1 MANAIKILDD
11 IIRTNPELAGVLKF
25 VKGELQAGNI
35 SNEAAMRSANYA
47 ERTGRAK
54 QSWKGLSKAA
64 EGSMGDYARARRPT
78 VEHMGDMNTAR
89 EAVRDVTSTPAFNRI
104 DERMRDFDLKG
115 NGAKIDH
122 VFNKE
127 ADNFAKDGRSL
138 ERSERTE
145 FDQVIDDV
153 ERRKREEALGGIAEG
168 NDMGFRR
175 AQAGL
180 EDNKIETWYANARKS
195 GLSHGDAVK
204 EAARFESDF
213 RGEQVDP
220 TEINSYIAKY
230 FPDLMDQ

>member
-11 IIRTNPELAGVLKF
+11 IIRTNPELAGALKF
-25 VKGELQAGNI
+25 VKGELEAGNI

-47 ERTGRAK
+47 ERTGRARK
-54 QSWKGLSKAA
+54 NWKDIKRGGKAGDDLQIVRGFRDLA
-64 EGSMGDYARARRPT
+64 ETQGAA
-78 VEHMGDMNTAR
+78 NTAR
-89 EAVRDVTSTPAFNRI
+89 ESVRDATSTPAFNRI

-115 NGAKIDH
+115 TGANIDH
-122 VFNKE
+122 DYNKTVDHFAQPELDQERISRRLFDE
-127 ADNFAKDGRSL
+127 AL
-138 ERSERTE
+138 SES
-145 FDQVIDDV
+145 IK
-153 ERRKREEALGGIAEG
+153 KREEALGGIAEG

-195 GLSHGDAVK
+195 GLNHGDAVK

-220 TEINSYIAKY
+220 AEINSYIAKY
-230 FPDLMDQ
+230 FPDLMN